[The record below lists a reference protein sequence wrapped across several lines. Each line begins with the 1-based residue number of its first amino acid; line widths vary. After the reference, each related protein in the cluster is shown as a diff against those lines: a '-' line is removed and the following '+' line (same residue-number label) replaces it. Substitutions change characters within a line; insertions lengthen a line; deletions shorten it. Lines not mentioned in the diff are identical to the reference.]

1 MERGLLKQRIVG
13 GLVLVALAVIV
24 IPFVLDFGHEREWW
38 GHRDNLSAPPEQGFV
53 TRVLPLE
60 NWAQQAD
67 SELAAGMD
75 TLDQPIV
82 PPPSKPAPAPVTSPA
97 AVTPV
102 SPAVA
107 LKSPTPT
114 ITSPPSVI
122 PASPPVSAVPAAS
135 AAGAGPWV
143 VQLGSFSSK
152 KNADDLGEFLS
163 KRGFRAFVERNA
175 PGGDAVYR
183 VRIGP
188 ERERTRAD
196 ALREQV
202 ERETQLRAIVLH
214 YP

>member
-1 MERGLLKQRIVG
+1 M
-13 GLVLVALAVIV
+13 LVAVAVIV

-38 GHRDNLSAPPEQGFV
+38 GHPDNLPAPPEQGFV

-67 SELAAGMD
+67 TELAAGMES
-75 TLDQPIV
+75 LDKPV
-82 PPPSKPAPAPVTSPA
+82 EPPASAPVAVAPASPTTAKPAPTMTPAPPVAPV
-97 AVTPV
+97 
-102 SPAVA
+102 
-107 LKSPTPT
+107 
-114 ITSPPSVI
+114 PPSV
-122 PASPPVSAVPAAS
+122 PAAP
-135 AAGAGPWV
+135 AAGAAGGGAWV

-152 KNADDLGEFLS
+152 KNADDLAEFLI

-175 PGGDAVYR
+175 QGGDAVYR

-188 ERERTRAD
+188 EKERARADTLRER
-196 ALREQV
+196 V

>member
-1 MERGLLKQRIVG
+1 MKVERGLLKQRIVG
-13 GLVLVALAVIV
+13 GLVLVAVAVIV

-38 GHRDNLSAPPEQGFV
+38 GHHDNLAAPPEQGFV

-67 SELAAGMD
+67 TELAAGMES
-75 TLDQPIV
+75 LDKPV
-82 PPPSKPAPAPVTSPA
+82 APPASAPVAVAPASPATAKPAPTMPPAPPVAPV
-97 AVTPV
+97 
-102 SPAVA
+102 
-107 LKSPTPT
+107 
-114 ITSPPSVI
+114 PPSV
-122 PASPPVSAVPAAS
+122 PAAP
-135 AAGAGPWV
+135 AAGAAGGGAWV

-152 KNADDLGEFLS
+152 KNADDLAEFLN

-175 PGGDAVYR
+175 QGGDAVYR

-188 ERERTRAD
+188 EKERTGAD
-196 ALREQV
+196 ALRARV